1 MDRHAAIVL
10 EFEAVREALRRHCGS
25 ELSQRL
31 ADALAPSTDAAR
43 LRRSLAQADQ
53 ARRLVD
59 LAETPPFR
67 GLRDHVGR
75 IDDARL
81 KSRPFEPEELW
92 ALADFLAG
100 AAYLQEWFAARA
112 NDAPDLAALAQKTL
126 DHRPLRDKL
135 EKCVAA
141 PGEVRDEASPRLAEL
156 RRKIARL
163 EIDLRALMDE
173 VVQSPRYRPHL
184 MEKTWSLRNGRCVL
198 AVKLEQ
204 RGHVGGVVHD
214 KSAGGATVFVEPREA
229 IGPANAL
236 AEARI
241 DEERETARILLE
253 LTREVLLDAERIAT
267 TQSAVA
273 WLDYTFARA
282 RYSREIDGMAPRFA
296 EGTALRLRR
305 ARHPVLAERARAG
318 TLGRPVEPLT
328 IELGRDYRLLVITGP
343 NTGGKT
349 VVLKTLGLL
358 QLMFQ
363 AGLHIPAADGTELPV
378 FDDVFADIGD
388 EQSLSQSLSTF
399 SAHVRHVGAVLR
411 AAGPRT
417 LVLLDELGAGTD
429 PVEGAAL
436 GQAVLEKLRAAE
448 ALGVVTTHLGQL
460 KTYAFQHP
468 EVENACV
475 DFDPETLEPTY
486 RLSVGRPGNSNAL
499 VIARRYGMPED
510 VVVAAEG
517 FAAPRRDGT
526 HELIDRLRDARV
538 AADEARRTAEDML
551 AEARRSLDEASRRLK
566 EAEAEKGRL
575 EAEADASLRRQF
587 AELEAAAR
595 PHLNAL
601 KNVPKALGPDV
612 ERVEALLREKSRL
625 PSLADR
631 RRELLAGLKK
641 DDQVYVPKFGQMAR
655 VKKMNRAEERLQV
668 VLGLLTM
675 DIGFDD
681 VSFVTPP
688 PSTERR

>member
-10 EFEAVREALRRHCGS
+10 EFDAVKEALRRHCGS
-25 ELSQRL
+25 ELSQAC
-31 ADALAPSTDAAR
+31 ADALQPSTDPDR
-43 LRRSLAQADQ
+43 LKRSLAQLDQ

-59 LAETPPFR
+59 LAEKPPFR
-67 GLRDHVGR
+67 GLKDLASR
-75 IDDARL
+75 IEDARK
-81 KSRPFEPEELW
+81 KSRPLEPSELHDVANFLFGAE
-92 ALADFLAG
+92 ALR
-100 AAYLQEWFAARA
+100 EWFAARA
-112 NDAPDLAALAQKTL
+112 LQAPALNELAQKSL
-126 DHRPLRDKL
+126 DHKPLREKL
-135 EKCVAA
+135 ERCIEA
-141 PGEVRDEASPRLAEL
+141 PGEVRDEASPRLYEL
-156 RRKIARL
+156 RRKLARL
-163 EIDLRALMDE
+163 EIELRALMDD

-204 RGHVGGVVHD
+204 RGHVGGVIHD

-229 IGPANAL
+229 IGPANEL

-241 DEERETARILLE
+241 DEQREIARILIE
-253 LTREVLLDAERIAT
+253 LTREVMLDAERLAK
-267 TQSAVA
+267 TQSIVG
-273 WLDYTFARA
+273 WLDFTFARA
-282 RYSREIDGMAPRFA
+282 GFSREIDGMSPRFSD
-296 EGTALRLRR
+296 GMTLRLRR
-305 ARHPVLAERARAG
+305 ARHPVLAMKAAAG
-318 TLGRPVEPLT
+318 ELGRPVEPLT
-328 IELGRDYRLLVITGP
+328 IELGRDYRLLVITGQ

-378 FDDVFADIGD
+378 FEDVYADIGD

-399 SAHVRHVGAVLR
+399 SAHVRHVAAVLR

-417 LVLLDELGAGTD
+417 LVLLDEVGAGTD

-436 GQAVLEKLRAAE
+436 GQAVLEKLREAS

-468 EVENACV
+468 AVENACV

-499 VIARRYGMPED
+499 VIARRYGMPDD
-510 VVVAAEG
+510 VVRAAEAL
-517 FAAPRRDGT
+517 AAPRRDGT

-538 AADEARRTAEDML
+538 AAEEARRTAEDML
-551 AEARRSLDEASRRLK
+551 ADARKNLDEAARRLK
-566 EAEAEKGRL
+566 DAEAEKGRL

-587 AELEAAAR
+587 SELETALR

-601 KNVPKALGPDV
+601 KNVPKALVVEV

-625 PSLADR
+625 PALADR
-631 RRELLAGLKK
+631 RREHLAGLKK
-641 DDQVYVPKFGQMAR
+641 DDQVYVPKFGKLCR
-655 VKKMNRAEERLQV
+655 VKKMNRSEERLTILV
-668 VLGLLTM
+668 GILPM
-675 DIGFDD
+675 EIGFDD
-681 VSFVTPP
+681 ISFVAPP
-688 PSTERR
+688 PATDGR